1 MTVLIAILFA
11 VSITGLAY
19 TLLRTFYSGAEIYAG
34 TYSRETARQ
43 FEDIFLFIPPRR
55 IADAGWACAAVVFMG
70 IFFLVGRLTTVTGI
84 LVGGGAGTLG
94 GLAAFHLPYGLLNLL
109 KARRLRRFNAQLA
122 DTLVS
127 MSNALKAGFSISQS
141 FETIVREGA
150 NPIAQEFDVLIQE
163 TRVGVTFSD
172 ALANMSHRVGSDDLA
187 LVVAA
192 IEASR
197 RAGGNLTEIFDKIA
211 ATIRARLRIENRIH
225 TLTAQGRLQGIVV
238 GAMPVVILLAL
249 LLVDPGLML
258 PFLHSRIGLVAL
270 GLAAVLIAL
279 GGFFIR
285 KIIRIDV

>member
-1 MTVLIAILFA
+1 MTVVIAILFA

-19 TLLRTFYSGAEIYAG
+19 TFLRAFYSGAEIYAG
-34 TYSRETARQ
+34 TYSQETARQ

-55 IADAGWACAAVVFMG
+55 IAETGWALAAVTF
-70 IFFLVGRLTTVTGI
+70 ILLFFLAGSLTTITGV
-84 LVGGGAGTLG
+84 LVGSGAGGLG
-94 GLAAFHLPYGLLNLL
+94 GLLAFHLPHWLLSLL
-109 KARRLRRFNAQLA
+109 KTRRLRRFNGQLA

-127 MSNALKAGFSISQS
+127 MSNALKAGFSIAQS
-141 FETIVREGA
+141 FESVVREGE
-150 NPIAQEFDVLIQE
+150 NPIAQEFDVLLQE
-163 TRVGVTFSD
+163 TRVGVAFSD
-172 ALANMSHRVGSDDLA
+172 ALANMSRRVGSDDLT

-197 RAGGNLTEIFDKIA
+197 RAGGNLTEIFDKISE
-211 ATIRARLRIENRIH
+211 TIRERLRIENRIH

-238 GAMPVVILLAL
+238 GAMPAVILAAL
-249 LLVDPGLML
+249 LFVDPELML
-258 PFLHSRIGLVAL
+258 PFLHSKIGLIAL